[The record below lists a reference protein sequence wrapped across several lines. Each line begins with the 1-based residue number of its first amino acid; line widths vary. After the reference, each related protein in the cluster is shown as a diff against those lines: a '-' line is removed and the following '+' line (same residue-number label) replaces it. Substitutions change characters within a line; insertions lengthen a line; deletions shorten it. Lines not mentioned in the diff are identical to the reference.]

1 MQDRW
6 NAFMPYPDVDV
17 GHASTGPLSGL
28 RVAVKDL
35 FDVAGYPTAA
45 GNAAVLA
52 ASGIKRATAPLV
64 QTLLDAGACFVGKT
78 NTDELAYSLIGGN
91 VHFGMPRN
99 PRDPDLIPGGSSS
112 GSAVA
117 VAAGLADIGLGT
129 DTSGS
134 VRLPAAINGL
144 VGWRPTHGSLDNRAL
159 RPLAPSFDVPGFMTR
174 SLEPMAAVM
183 SALGMPP
190 ANDRPISIL
199 IPEDI
204 FETIDGAIADEMIAS
219 FGSSAMPIRRTDA
232 IASFSLADLA
242 VAFITILQKEA
253 WESNKT
259 LFERSPD
266 AIAPDIAARLR
277 AGSRLADEE
286 VREARR
292 IRALFSG
299 EIDRLLCGNVVVAF
313 PTLASNPPT
322 RDAGP
327 ESFAAFRSA
336 CIKLL
341 CLSGLSGCP
350 QAAFPIASRAG
361 SVSLSLFGARRTDR
375 MLVNVAMQ
383 LSICVKEQM
392 PSKKVN
398 TNS

>member
-6 NAFMPYPDVDV
+6 NAFMPYPDADV
-17 GHASTGPLSGL
+17 GHAPTGPLAGL
-28 RVAVKDL
+28 RLAVKDL

-52 ASGIKRATAPLV
+52 ASGIKTATAPLV
-64 QTLLDAGACFVGKT
+64 QTLLEAGACFVGKT

-134 VRLPAAINGL
+134 IRLPAAINGL
-144 VGWRPTHGSLDNRAL
+144 VGWRPTHGSLDYRAL
-159 RPLAPSFDVPGFMTR
+159 RPLAPSFDVPAFMTR

-183 SALGMPP
+183 SAVGMPA
-190 ANDRPISIL
+190 ANDRPSSIL

-204 FETIDGAIADEMIAS
+204 FETIDDAVADEMIAS
-219 FGSSAMPIRRTDA
+219 LRSAAMPIRRTDA
-232 IASFSLADLA
+232 ISSFSLGDLA
-242 VAFITILQKEA
+242 SAFTTILQKEA

-259 LFERSPD
+259 LFERAPGV
-266 AIAPDIAARLR
+266 IAPDIAARLR
-277 AGSRLADEE
+277 SGSRLDDEE
-286 VREARR
+286 VRAAYR
-292 IRALFSG
+292 IRKLFSG
-299 EIDRLLCGNVVVAF
+299 EIDRLLRENVVVAL
-313 PTLASNPPT
+313 PTLAMRPPK

-327 ESFAAFRSA
+327 ESLAAFRSA
-336 CIKLL
+336 CINLL

-350 QAAFPIASRAG
+350 QLAFPAAG
-361 SVSLSLFGARRTDR
+361 CAGNVSLSLLGAQSTDR
-375 MLVNVAMQ
+375 MLMNVARQ
-383 LSICVKEQM
+383 LR
-392 PSKKVN
+392 PD
-398 TNS
+398 

>member
-6 NAFMPYPDVDV
+6 NAFMPYPDADV
-17 GHASTGPLSGL
+17 SHVPIGSLFGL
-28 RVAVKDL
+28 RLAVKDL

-64 QTLLDAGACFVGKT
+64 QTLLEAGACFVGKT

-91 VHFGMPRN
+91 IHFGMPVN
-99 PRDPDLIPGGSSS
+99 PRDPTLIPGGSSS

-117 VAAGLADIGLGT
+117 VAAGLADLGLGT

-134 VRLPAAINGL
+134 IRLPAAINGL
-144 VGWRPTHGSLDNRAL
+144 IGWRPTHGSLDNRAL
-159 RPLAPSFDVPGFMTR
+159 HPLAPSFDVPGFMTR
-174 SLEPMAAVM
+174 TLEPMAVVMRAV
-183 SALGMPP
+183 GMPA

-204 FETIDGAIADEMIAS
+204 FESIDDAIADEMIARLRLA
-219 FGSSAMPIRRTDA
+219 GMPIRKINS

-242 VAFITILQKEA
+242 VAFTTILQKEA

-277 AGSRLADEE
+277 AGFRLDEEE

-292 IRALFSG
+292 IRTLFSG
-299 EIDRLLCGNVVVAF
+299 EIDRLVCENMVVAL
-313 PTLASNPPT
+313 PTLAMSPPT
-322 RDAGP
+322 RDAVP

-350 QAAFPIASRAG
+350 QLAFPIANSGRSL
-361 SVSLSLFGARRTDR
+361 SVSLLGAKTDDR
-375 MLVNVAMQ
+375 MLVNVAMR
-383 LSICVKEQM
+383 VGE
-392 PSKKVN
+392 
-398 TNS
+398 

>member
-1 MQDRW
+1 MRDPW
-6 NAFMPYPDVDV
+6 NAFMPYLDADV
-17 GHASTGPLSGL
+17 GIAAIGPLSGFRL
-28 RVAVKDL
+28 AVKDL

-52 ASGIKRATAPLV
+52 ASGIKTSTAPLV

-91 VHFGMPRN
+91 IHFGMPIN
-99 PRDPDLIPGGSSS
+99 PRDPHLVPGGSSS

-134 VRLPAAINGL
+134 IRLPAAVNGL
-144 VGWRPTHGSLDNRAL
+144 IGWRPTHGSLDNRAL

-183 SALGMPP
+183 SAVGMPA
-190 ANDRPISIL
+190 ANDQPSSIL

-204 FETIDGAIADEMIAS
+204 FATIDDAVADDMIAS
-219 FGSSAMPIRRTDA
+219 LRSAGMPIRMTNA

-242 VAFITILQKEA
+242 LTFITILQREA
-253 WESNKT
+253 WESNRT
-259 LFERSPD
+259 LFERSPE
-266 AIAPDIAARLR
+266 AIAPDIAARLLS
-277 AGSRLADEE
+277 GSHLVDEE
-286 VREARR
+286 VREAGR
-292 IRALFSG
+292 IRKLFSA
-299 EIDRLLCGNVVVAF
+299 EIDRLLRENVVVAL
-313 PTLASNPPT
+313 PTLATSPPR
-322 RDAGP
+322 RDAEP

-350 QAAFPIASRAG
+350 QLAFPIVNCAG
-361 SVSLSLFGARRTDR
+361 SVPLSLFGARGADR
-375 MLVNVAMQ
+375 MLIDLARR
-383 LSICVKEQM
+383 LGAG
-392 PSKKVN
+392 
-398 TNS
+398 

>member
-1 MQDRW
+1 MRDPW
-6 NAFMPYPDVDV
+6 NAFMPYLDADV
-17 GHASTGPLSGL
+17 GSAAIGPLSGL
-28 RVAVKDL
+28 RLAVKDL

-52 ASGIKRATAPLV
+52 ASGIKTSTAPLV

-91 VHFGMPRN
+91 IHFGMPIN
-99 PRDPDLIPGGSSS
+99 PRDPHLVPGGSSS

-134 VRLPAAINGL
+134 IRLPAAVNGL
-144 VGWRPTHGSLDNRAL
+144 IGWRPTHGSLDNRAL

-183 SALGMPP
+183 SAVGMPA
-190 ANDRPISIL
+190 ANDQPSSIL
-199 IPEDI
+199 IPKDI
-204 FETIDGAIADEMIAS
+204 FATIDDAVADEMIARLR
-219 FGSSAMPIRRTDA
+219 SAGMPIRMTNA

-242 VAFITILQKEA
+242 LTFITILQREA
-253 WESNKT
+253 WESNRT
-259 LFERSPD
+259 LFEQSPE
-266 AIAPDIAARLR
+266 AIAPDIAARLLS
-277 AGSRLADEE
+277 GSHLVDEE
-286 VREARR
+286 VREAGR
-292 IRALFSG
+292 IRKLFSA
-299 EIDRLLCGNVVVAF
+299 EIDRLLRENVVVAL
-313 PTLASNPPT
+313 PTLATSPPR
-322 RDAGP
+322 RDADP

-350 QAAFPIASRAG
+350 QLAFPIVNCAG
-361 SVSLSLFGARRTDR
+361 SGSLSLFGARGADR
-375 MLVNVAMQ
+375 MLIDLARR
-383 LSICVKEQM
+383 LGAG
-392 PSKKVN
+392 
-398 TNS
+398 

>member
-6 NAFMPYPDVDV
+6 NAFMPYPDADV
-17 GHASTGPLSGL
+17 GHAPTGPLSGL
-28 RVAVKDL
+28 RLAVKDL

-52 ASGIKRATAPLV
+52 ASGIKTATAPLV
-64 QTLLDAGACFVGKT
+64 QTLLEAGAYFVGKT

-91 VHFGMPRN
+91 IHFGMPIN
-99 PRDPDLIPGGSSS
+99 PRDPTLIPGGSSS

-134 VRLPAAINGL
+134 IRLPAAIHGL
-144 VGWRPTHGSLDNRAL
+144 IGWRPTHGSLDNRAL
-159 RPLAPSFDVPGFMTR
+159 RALAPSFDVPGFMTR

-183 SALGMPP
+183 SAVGTPAAHDPP
-190 ANDRPISIL
+190 SSIL

-219 FGSSAMPIRRTDA
+219 LRSATMPIRKIDS

-242 VAFITILQKEA
+242 LAFITILQKEA

-259 LFERSPD
+259 LFERSPE

-277 AGSRLADEE
+277 SGSRLDDEQ

-292 IRALFSG
+292 IRKLFSV
-299 EIDRLLCGNVVVAF
+299 EVDRLLCENVVVAL
-313 PTLASNPPT
+313 PTLATSPPM
-322 RDAGP
+322 RDADP

-341 CLSGLSGCP
+341 CLSSLSGCP
-350 QAAFPIASRAG
+350 QLAFQIANCAG
-361 SVSLSLFGARRTDR
+361 NVSLSLLGAQSTDR
-375 MLVNVAMQ
+375 MLMNVARR
-383 LSICVKEQM
+383 LR
-392 PSKKVN
+392 PD
-398 TNS
+398 

>member
-6 NAFMPYPDVDV
+6 NAFMPYPDADV
-17 GHASTGPLSGL
+17 GHAPIGSLFGL
-28 RVAVKDL
+28 RLAVKDL

-45 GNAAVLA
+45 GNAAVLV

-64 QTLLDAGACFVGKT
+64 QTLLEAGACFVGKT

-91 VHFGMPRN
+91 IHFGMPIN
-99 PRDPDLIPGGSSS
+99 PRDPTLIPGGSSS

-117 VAAGLADIGLGT
+117 VAAGLADLGLGT

-134 VRLPAAINGL
+134 IRLPAAINGL
-144 VGWRPTHGSLDNRAL
+144 IGWRPTHGSLDNRAL

-183 SALGMPP
+183 SAVGMPA
-190 ANDRPISIL
+190 ANDQPSSIL

-204 FETIDGAIADEMIAS
+204 FETIDGTIADEMIAS
-219 FGSSAMPIRRTDA
+219 IRSAAMPIRRIDF
-232 IASFSLADLA
+232 ISSFSLADLA
-242 VAFITILQKEA
+242 VAFTTILQKEA

-266 AIAPDIAARLR
+266 AIAADIAARLR
-277 AGSRLADEE
+277 AGSRLDDGE

-292 IRALFSG
+292 IRTLFSG
-299 EIDRLLCGNVVVAF
+299 EIERLLCENMVVAL
-313 PTLASNPPT
+313 PTVAMNPPA
-322 RDAGP
+322 RDSGR

-350 QAAFPIASRAG
+350 QLAFPIASRAG
-361 SVSLSLFGARRTDR
+361 NTSLSLFGARNADSLL
-375 MLVNVAMQ
+375 MNVARR
-383 LSICVKEQM
+383 IGA
-392 PSKKVN
+392 
-398 TNS
+398 

>member
-1 MQDRW
+1 MPDRW
-6 NAFMPYPDVDV
+6 NAFTPYPDADV
-17 GHASTGPLSGL
+17 GHAPTGLLSGHRL
-28 RVAVKDL
+28 AVKDL

-52 ASGIKRATAPLV
+52 ASGIKTATAPLV

-91 VHFGMPRN
+91 IHFGMPIN
-99 PRDPDLIPGGSSS
+99 PRDPTLIPGGSSS

-117 VAAGLADIGLGT
+117 VAAGLADLGLGT

-134 VRLPAAINGL
+134 IRLPAAINGL
-144 VGWRPTHGSLDNRAL
+144 IGWRPTHGSLDNMAL

-183 SALGMPP
+183 SAVGMPA

-204 FETIDGAIADEMIAS
+204 FETIDGTIADEMIAS
-219 FGSSAMPIRRTDA
+219 LRLAAMPIRKIDS
-232 IASFSLADLA
+232 ISSFSLANLA
-242 VAFITILQKEA
+242 LAFITILQKEA
-253 WESNKT
+253 WESNRK
-259 LFERSPD
+259 LFERSSD

-277 AGSRLADEE
+277 SGSRLDDEE
-286 VREARR
+286 VREAHR
-292 IRALFSG
+292 IAALFSG
-299 EIDRLLCGNVVVAF
+299 EVNRLLRENMVVAL
-313 PTLASNPPT
+313 PTLAVNPPR

-327 ESFAAFRSA
+327 DSFAAFRSA

-341 CLSGLSGCP
+341 CLAGLSGCP
-350 QAAFPIASRAG
+350 QLVFPIDECAG
-361 SVSLSLFGARRTDR
+361 DASLSLLGARSADRTL
-375 MLVNVAMQ
+375 MNVARR
-383 LSICVKEQM
+383 LSTCVKQTH
-392 PSKKVN
+392 SI
-398 TNS
+398 

>member
-6 NAFMPYPDVDV
+6 NAFMPYPQVDV
-17 GHASTGPLSGL
+17 GHASAGPLSGL
-28 RVAVKDL
+28 RLAVKDL

-52 ASGIKRATAPLV
+52 ASGIKTATAPLV
-64 QTLLDAGACFVGKT
+64 QTLLNAGACFVGKT

-91 VHFGMPRN
+91 IHFGMPKN
-99 PRDPDLIPGGSSS
+99 PHDPGLIPGGSSS

-117 VAAGLADIGLGT
+117 VAAGLADLGLGT

-144 VGWRPTHGSLDNRAL
+144 IGWRPTHGSLDNRAL

-183 SALGMPP
+183 SAVGMPS
-190 ANDRPISIL
+190 ANDRPSSML

-204 FETIDGAIADEMIAS
+204 FETIDDVIADEMIAS
-219 FGSSAMPIRRTDA
+219 LRSAGMPIRRTA
-232 IASFSLADLA
+232 SIISFSLADLA
-242 VAFITILQKEA
+242 LAFITILQKEA

-259 LFERSPD
+259 LFERSPE
-266 AIAPDIAARLR
+266 AIAPDIAARLL
-277 AGSRLADEE
+277 AGSRLDDEA
-286 VREARR
+286 VREAHR
-292 IRALFSG
+292 IRELFSG
-299 EIDRLLCGNVVVAF
+299 EIDRLLCENAVVVL
-313 PTLASNPPT
+313 PTLATSPPT
-322 RDAGP
+322 RDAEP

-350 QAAFPIASRAG
+350 QLAFPVASCAEN
-361 SVSLSLFGARRTDR
+361 VSLSLFGARSADR
-375 MLVNVAMQ
+375 MLVNVARR
-383 LSICVKEQM
+383 LSAE
-392 PSKKVN
+392 
-398 TNS
+398 

>member
-1 MQDRW
+1 
-6 NAFMPYPDVDV
+6 MPYPDADV
-17 GHASTGPLSGL
+17 GRAPTGPLSSL
-28 RVAVKDL
+28 RLAVKDL

-45 GNAAVLA
+45 GNPAVLA
-52 ASGIKRATAPLV
+52 ASGIKTATAPLV
-64 QTLLDAGACFVGKT
+64 QTLLDTGACFVGKT

-91 VHFGMPRN
+91 IHFGMPIN
-99 PRDPDLIPGGSSS
+99 PRDPTLIPGGSSS

-117 VAAGLADIGLGT
+117 VAAGLADLGLGT

-134 VRLPAAINGL
+134 IRLPAAINGL
-144 VGWRPTHGSLDNRAL
+144 IGWRPTHGSLDNRAL

-183 SALGMPP
+183 SAVGMP
-190 ANDRPISIL
+190 AAHDRPSSIL

-219 FGSSAMPIRRTDA
+219 LRSSAMPIRKIDS

-242 VAFITILQKEA
+242 VAFITILQREA
-253 WESNKT
+253 WTSNKT

-277 AGSRLADEE
+277 SGSRLDDEE
-286 VREARR
+286 VRAAYR
-292 IRALFSG
+292 IRKLLSA
-299 EIDRLLCGNVVVAF
+299 EIDRLLCENVVVAL
-313 PTLASNPPT
+313 PTLAMSPPT
-322 RDAGP
+322 RDAQP

-350 QAAFPIASRAG
+350 QLAFPAASCAG
-361 SVSLSLFGARRTDR
+361 NVSLSLLGAQSTDR
-375 MLVNVAMQ
+375 MLMNVAGR
-383 LSICVKEQM
+383 LR
-392 PSKKVN
+392 PD
-398 TNS
+398 